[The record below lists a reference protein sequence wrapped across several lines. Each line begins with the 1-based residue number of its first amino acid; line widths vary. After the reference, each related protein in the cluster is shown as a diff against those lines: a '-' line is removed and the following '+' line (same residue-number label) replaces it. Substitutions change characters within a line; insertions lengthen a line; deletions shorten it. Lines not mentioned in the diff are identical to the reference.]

1 MMRHRDLSGMR
12 EHLLSLSPSERRAV
26 LRRLGPQMCARLRH
40 AWSFWARPEQRP
52 PPGAWRFWLVMAG
65 RGFGKTRTGAEW
77 LHERVRSGSARY
89 IALAARD
96 SGDARDVMVLGP
108 AGILATSDPKGR
120 PIFEPSKRRVTW
132 PGGATATIFSS
143 DDPNAARGPQHDTV
157 WLEELAAWKPTTRDE
172 LFANLDLGLRL
183 TAPDGSPPR
192 GIVTTTPR
200 PIDTLRTLRAS
211 PSTITTT
218 GSSYANRDN
227 LDPSF
232 FAKLVETY
240 EGTRLGRQEIDAEL
254 LDDVEGAM
262 WTSAAI
268 DAIRVKSTPELSR
281 VVVSVDP
288 AATSTTHSDETG
300 IVVVGLG
307 VDGCVY
313 VLDDL
318 SCKLPPRGW
327 AQRAVDAYEEHSAD
341 CIVAEVNNGGD
352 MVSATIASISPLAN
366 VRTVRAAQGKRAR
379 AEPVSALYER
389 TPHREPRVFHAGT
402 FRLLEKQLTSFTGL
416 AGERSPDRLD
426 ALVWAVHELLL
437 ASDVAFV

>member
-1 MMRHRDLSGMR
+1 MNPRDLAALR
-12 EHLLSLSPSERRAV
+12 ERLLALDSADRRAL
-26 LRRLGPQMCARLRH
+26 LRRLGPSTCARIRQ
-40 AWSFWARPEQRP
+40 AWPFWARPEQRP

-65 RGFGKTRTGAEW
+65 RGFGKTRTGSEW
-77 LHERVRSGSARY
+77 IHERVRSGAARY

-96 SGDARDVMVLGP
+96 AGDARDVMVLGP
-108 AGILATSDPKGR
+108 AGILATSDPRGR
-120 PIFEPSKRRVTW
+120 PTFEPSKRRVTW

-143 DDPNAARGPQHDTV
+143 DDPNAARGPQHDTA
-157 WLEELAAWKPTTRDE
+157 WIEELAAWKPSTRDE

-192 GIVTTTPR
+192 AIVTTTPR
-200 PIDTLRTLRAS
+200 PIDTLRLLRAA
-211 PSTITTT
+211 PSTVTTT

-232 FAKLVETY
+232 FSKLVETY
-240 EGTRLGRQEIDAEL
+240 EGTRLGRQEIEAEL
-254 LDDVEGAM
+254 LDDVDGAM
-262 WTSAAI
+262 WTSPMI
-268 DAIRVKSTPELSR
+268 DAVRVKSPPELSR

-288 AATSTTHSDETG
+288 AATSSTHSDETG

-307 VDGCVY
+307 VDGNAY

-318 SCKLPPRGW
+318 SCRLPPRGW
-327 AQRAVDAYEEHSAD
+327 AQRAVDAYEEHRAD
-341 CIVAEVNNGGD
+341 CIVAEVNNGGE
-352 MVSATIASISPLAN
+352 MVSETIASVSPLAH

-389 TPHREPRVFHAGT
+389 TPHREPRVFHVGS
-402 FRLLEKQLTSFTGL
+402 FRALEKQLTSFTGL

-437 ASDVAFV
+437 ASEMAFV